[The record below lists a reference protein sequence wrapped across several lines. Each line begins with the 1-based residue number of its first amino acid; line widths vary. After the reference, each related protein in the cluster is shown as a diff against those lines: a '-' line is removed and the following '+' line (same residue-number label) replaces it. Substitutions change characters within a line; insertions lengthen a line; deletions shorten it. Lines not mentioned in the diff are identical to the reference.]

1 MMLDPPL
8 RWNPN
13 LPCRMNSRKHKDRQ
27 NNIQALRREG
37 EGGRL
42 LTNVMDKGV
51 THRLIVLRVGLHEK
65 NRRKSLTM
73 IEDAQIQG
81 HLCSEW
87 SNSSCL

>member
-8 RWNPN
+8 CWNPN
-13 LPCRMNSRKHKDRQ
+13 LPCWMNSRKHKDRQ

-42 LTNVMDKGV
+42 FTNVMDKGV
-51 THRLIVLRVGLHEK
+51 THRLIIVTVGLQEK

-73 IEDAQIQG
+73 IKDAQIQG
-81 HLCSEW
+81 HLCSE
-87 SNSSCL
+87 